1 MQEKKAL
8 VDQIT
13 EQIQNASS
21 LIVMD
26 YKGLTVEEDTD
37 LRTRFREK
45 NITYKVYKN
54 TMVRR
59 AASQIE
65 GLDMLDDV
73 NLVGPNSFAF
83 GNEDPMEPIRI
94 VKEFSKTCPKIE
106 MKLGYVEGEFCDS
119 EKLERLSNIP
129 SREVLIAKLLGSLKA
144 PVSNFVY
151 LIDAIAKKKQEEDGS
166 VEAKAEEPAAEVKAE
181 EPATEVKA
189 EEPQEETPA
198 EPAE

>member
-1 MQEKKAL
+1 MGEKAIKKKQVL

-21 LIVMD
+21 LIVVD
-26 YKGLTVEEDTD
+26 YKGLTVEEDTN
-37 LRTRFREK
+37 LRREFREK
-45 NITYKVYKN
+45 GITYKVYKN

-59 AASQIE
+59 AAANIE

-94 VKEFSKTCPKIE
+94 IKEFSKKVPKLE

-119 EKLERLSNIP
+119 SKLEELSNIP
-129 SREVLIAKLLGSLKA
+129 SREVLLAKLLGSFKA
-144 PVSNFVY
+144 PMSNFVY
-151 LIDAIAKKKQEEDGS
+151 LIDAIAKKKAEEGDTSS
-166 VEAKAEEPAAEVKAE
+166 VEQKAEESQVAPSEEASDAPA
-181 EPATEVKA
+181 
-189 EEPQEETPA
+189 ETPA
-198 EPAE
+198 E